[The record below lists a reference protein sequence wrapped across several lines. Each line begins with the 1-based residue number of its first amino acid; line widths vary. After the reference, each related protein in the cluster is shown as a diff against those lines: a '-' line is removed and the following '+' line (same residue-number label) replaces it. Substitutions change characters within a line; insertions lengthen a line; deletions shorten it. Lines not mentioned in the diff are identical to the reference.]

1 MFISWGFFLLVM
13 SFLVMYFFL
22 FVIFFNKIFII
33 EYILYC
39 LLNMEM
45 KMYFLVDWVSMLF
58 LFVVLFVSSM
68 VIIYSDS
75 YMLGDNNKNYFC
87 LMVLLFVLSM
97 VMLIMC
103 PNLIMIILGWDGLGL
118 VSYLLVIYYQSKDS
132 YNSGM
137 ITVMSNRVGDVAI
150 LLALVFLMNFGCY
163 DMIMYNKMY
172 LFCGVLVIIA
182 GMTKSAQIP
191 FSSWLPAAMAA
202 PTPVSSLVHSS
213 TLVTAGIYLLI
224 RFNFLFKIGL
234 FSEIL
239 FFFSSLTLFM
249 AGVGANLEMDF
260 KKIIAFSTLSQL
272 GLIMMILS
280 LGKVEFAFFH
290 LLMHALFKSMLFLC
304 AGLVIHNMSGVQDLR
319 YLGNFFSYSPMIC
332 GCMGLASMSLF
343 GFPFMGG
350 FYSKDLILEYVY
362 MSNENMIYLL
372 LLIVSTGLTVMY
384 CMRMMYYVVWKGIMM
399 SLYYSVDLD
408 KKMIFP
414 IYMLSLTVI
423 LLGNLMS
430 WLIFSYEEL
439 IVLSNFSKLLNL
451 FLIVFMFLIFFIL
464 YINKIK
470 GFSMGNIYIFLS
482 SMWFMSFLTSYIFL
496 FSYKKMSKYSEYDW
510 MWMEEFGPSMLLNF
524 MEKGSTMS
532 QWFQNNYLNSV
543 LLILISYVI
552 IILIMI

>member
-1 MFISWGFFLLVM
+1 MFMKWGFFLLMV
-13 SFLVMYFFL
+13 SFLVMYLFL
-22 FVIFFNKIFII
+22 MVIFFNKIFII
-33 EYILYC
+33 EYILYS
-39 LLNMEM
+39 LMNMEM
-45 KMYFLVDWVSMLF
+45 KVYFLIDWMSMLF

-75 YMLGDNNKNYFC
+75 YMLMDIKKNFFC

-97 VMLIMC
+97 VLLILC

-172 LFCGVLVIIA
+172 LFCGVLIIIA

-224 RFNFLFKIGL
+224 RFNFLFNIGL

-304 AGLVIHNMSGVQDLR
+304 AGLVIHNMSGIQDLR

-362 MSNENMIYLL
+362 MSKENMVYLL
-372 LLIVSTGLTVMY
+372 LLILSTGLTVMY
-384 CMRMMYYVVWKGIMM
+384 CMRMMYYVVWKGILTN
-399 SLYYSVDLD
+399 LYYSVDLNS
-408 KKMIFP
+408 KMIFP
-414 IYMLSLTVI
+414 IYSLSLSVI
-423 LLGNLMS
+423 LLGNLLS
-430 WLIFSYEEL
+430 WLMFSYEEL
-439 IVLSNFSKLLNL
+439 IVLSNFSKLMNL
-451 FLIVFMFLIFFIL
+451 FLIFFMMVFFFIL

-470 GFSMGNIYIFLS
+470 GFSLGKIYFFLS

-496 FSYKKMSKYSEYDW
+496 FFYKKMSKYSEYDW
-510 MWMEEFGPSMLLNF
+510 MWLEELGPSLIFKSM
-524 MEKGSTMS
+524 MKGSMMS
-532 QWFQNNYLNSV
+532 QWFQNNYLNSI
-543 LLILISYVI
+543 LLILVSYVLV
-552 IILIMI
+552 ILVMI